1 MVVGILA
8 ILKAGGAYVPLDP
21 TYPQERLAFMLADS
35 QVPVLVTQSHLI
47 PTLPEHNA
55 RIVCLDDNWETDVGA
70 QSIAPLPTQN
80 PTNLAYVI
88 YTSGST
94 GQPKG
99 VMVQHQSLVNFTQ
112 TAIEEYGITQS
123 DRILQFASISFDAAA
138 EEIYPCLAAGAT
150 LVLRTDEMLS
160 SARKFVQTCQ
170 DWALTILDL
179 PTAYW
184 HQLTADLATA
194 ELPLPPS
201 LRLTIIG
208 GEQAPPESVENW
220 RKCANNCSLINT
232 YGPTEATVVSTI
244 YRLPESGSTLTIGNS
259 ISGVHT
265 YILDPVL
272 QPVPIGIPGE
282 LYIGGAN
289 LARGYLHRPELTD
302 DRFIPNPFTEEL
314 GAQLYR
320 SGDLVRHLTDGNI
333 EFLGRLDRQVKIRGF
348 RVETS
353 EIEAVLSQYPGI
365 KASLVLL
372 REDEPGDRQLVAYLV
387 TQPELEFAVSELRHF
402 LKQKL
407 PAYMIPAAVIQL
419 DNFPLTPNG
428 KIDLQALPQQ
438 SDSRPELEVNYV
450 IPQTETEKMIAAVW
464 QQYLKIDRIGIHDSF
479 FDLGGNSLLIIKVNS
494 QLQEKFNTEIPLI
507 EMFRYSTID
516 SLARHLDR
524 TTKPTPIDNI
534 SIANIRHSK
543 TRQKE
548 RLAKMQQI
556 GKINQ

>member
-1 MVVGILA
+1 
-8 ILKAGGAYVPLDP
+8 
-21 TYPQERLAFMLADS
+21 
-35 QVPVLVTQSHLI
+35 
-47 PTLPEHNA
+47 
-55 RIVCLDDNWETDVGA
+55 
-70 QSIAPLPTQN
+70 
-80 PTNLAYVI
+80 
-88 YTSGST
+88 
-94 GQPKG
+94 
-99 VMVQHQSLVNFTQ
+99 
-112 TAIEEYGITQS
+112 
-123 DRILQFASISFDAAA
+123 
-138 EEIYPCLAAGAT
+138 
-150 LVLRTDEMLS
+150 
-160 SARKFVQTCQ
+160 
-170 DWALTILDL
+170 
-179 PTAYW
+179 
-184 HQLTADLATA
+184 
-194 ELPLPPS
+194 
-201 LRLTIIG
+201 
-208 GEQAPPESVENW
+208 
-220 RKCANNCSLINT
+220 
-232 YGPTEATVVSTI
+232 
-244 YRLPESGSTLTIGNS
+244 
-259 ISGVHT
+259 
-265 YILDPVL
+265 
-272 QPVPIGIPGE
+272 
-282 LYIGGAN
+282 
-289 LARGYLHRPELTD
+289 
-302 DRFIPNPFTEEL
+302 
-314 GAQLYR
+314 
-320 SGDLVRHLTDGNI
+320 
-333 EFLGRLDRQVKIRGF
+333 
-348 RVETS
+348 
-353 EIEAVLSQYPGI
+353 
-365 KASLVLL
+365 
-372 REDEPGDRQLVAYLV
+372 V